1 MAGVGLI
8 PDRAKV
14 TRASFELAKL
24 KKFGTLFEIV
34 LKSPEAALEFRH
46 GKNVDIRDILDT
58 PKIFED
64 AQKAVIHG
72 TGKLKELLKNKIPD
86 ARLAVMTESE
96 LTDEAAK
103 FILKEGD
110 IALTQE
116 MRKKFFEAKKKKIV
130 DYIHANAADP
140 KSGLPLPVQRIEL
153 AMEQAK
159 VQIDPYQ
166 PAEAQIDNVIKQ
178 LRPVVPISFEKAKVR
193 VQIPANYSGT
203 AYSTI
208 KNKFDL
214 KNESWGDDGAV
225 SFELELPAGI
235 KAEFFSLVNKL
246 TQGEATIE
254 EKK

>member
-1 MAGVGLI
+1 MPGVGLI
-8 PDRAKV
+8 PDRAKA
-14 TRASFELAKL
+14 TRASFELARI
-24 KKFGTLFEIV
+24 KKFGANFEIV
-34 LKSPEAALEFRH
+34 LKNPELALEFRH
-46 GKNVDIRDILDT
+46 GKNIDLRDILDT

-64 AQKAVIHG
+64 PQKAVVHG
-72 TGKLKELLKNKIPD
+72 TGKLKDLLKGKVPD
-86 ARLAVMTESE
+86 AKLAVMPEHE
-96 LTDEAAK
+96 LVAEAAK
-103 FILKEGD
+103 LILKEGD

-130 DYIHANAADP
+130 DYIHANACDP
-140 KSGLPLPVQRIEL
+140 KSGLPHPVQRIEL

-166 PAEAQIDNVIKQ
+166 PAEAQIENIIKQ
-178 LRPVVPISFEKAKVR
+178 LQPIIPISFEKAKIR
-193 VQIPANYSGT
+193 VLLPAQYSGT
-203 AYSTI
+203 AYSQI
-208 KNKFDL
+208 KNKFEL

-225 SFELELPAGI
+225 SFEVEVAAGV